1 MFQLHREGLEAQ
13 SSHGSEKAGI
23 GGSPS
28 LASPLEVVV
37 HHELVPD
44 CGGPRWHVEKIE
56 NVARARQAMMDMVR
70 CPRCNLHRWDGFV
83 GGDCVNCG
91 TEPRA
96 HALFLCDTDVI
107 VGPGVLERMWA
118 VDADVVHGVYW
129 TPDDW
134 GQPADCDI
142 APQVWW
148 TNPYNWAPNDL
159 AALTCWN
166 ALCEQGVNEVEVN
179 GGGACTL
186 IRGRGFESRYW
197 PLLESLR
204 GAGRMWPGEDR
215 TYCLGLECRGIR
227 QVAVT
232 GLPILHLYTDAHR
245 TPDMLARA
253 REMVGLST
261 VGAN

>member
-1 MFQLHREGLEAQ
+1 
-13 SSHGSEKAGI
+13 
-23 GGSPS
+23 

-44 CGGPRWHVEKIE
+44 VGGPRWHVEKIE
-56 NVARARQAMMDMVR
+56 NVARARQAMMSKVDYAMIGR
-70 CPRCNLHRWDGFV
+70 PNFPYDG
-83 GGDCVNCG
+83 
-91 TEPRA
+91 
-96 HALFLCDTDVI
+96 LFLCDTDVI

-148 TNPYNWAPNDL
+148 TNPYDWKPNDL
-159 AALTCWN
+159 AAMTCWN

-253 REMVGLST
+253 REMVGLAA
-261 VGAN
+261 VEAN